1 MKIWDRFIVM
11 SVLFAITALILT
23 VVDSFLFPVDINSLF
38 SALVLTLM
46 VVVFWFV
53 APWIAKYIKVG
64 KEPE

>member
-1 MKIWDRFIVM
+1 MIWDRFIVM

>member
-1 MKIWDRFIVM
+1 VKIWDRFIVM